1 MELFFSNLGVVLPDV
16 SFFSAYFLTT
26 GVVPVAGLV
35 VGFFVVVAGF
45 IIYQNACVCWF
56 ASLKI

>member
-45 IIYQNACVCWF
+45 IIYQNKY
-56 ASLKI
+56 S